1 MAYPIFS
8 KVLAQ
13 TSGKGVTDNVRAV
26 VDLIAA
32 RAAPSYR
39 QRRHGGKFARARA
52 TGASSEVELSSEQI
66 GTLTGIGKSAAH
78 RAVRAAIDLGF
89 LVNNE
94 ARPRKP
100 YRLVVRQRV
109 DDAAAALLPHPD
121 TLALEGEAAVS
132 STTNKR
138 ARAVCCSLFHVVSTW
153 CETATSL
160 RSIRYL
166 PGCFAVSSFFG
177 KGHA

>member
-1 MAYPIFS
+1 MVRFRRDIGALFSFIKASAVLHQAQRKVDAQGRLVATLADYAVAYPIFS

-32 RAAPSYR
+32 RTAPVAIKSA
-39 QRRHGGKFARARA
+39 GGKFARAGA
-52 TGASSEVELSSEQI
+52 TGGSPEVELSSEQI

-78 RAVRAAIDLGF
+78 RAIRAAIDLGF

-94 ARPRKP
+94 AKPRKP

-109 DDAAAALLPHPD
+109 DEAAAALLPHPD
-121 TLALEGEAAVS
+121 TLATKEDP
-132 STTNKR
+132 
-138 ARAVCCSLFHVVSTW
+138 H
-153 CETATSL
+153 
-160 RSIRYL
+160 
-166 PGCFAVSSFFG
+166 
-177 KGHA
+177 

>member
-1 MAYPIFS
+1 MVRFRRDVGALFSFIKASAILHQAQRKVDADRRLVAALADYRVAYPIFS

-32 RAAPSYR
+32 RAG
-39 QRRHGGKFARARA
+39 QVTVKVHGGKFARARA
-52 TGASSEVELSSEQI
+52 TGAPSEVELSSEQI

-89 LVNNE
+89 LINNE

-121 TLALEGEAAVS
+121 TLALEGEAV
-132 STTNKR
+132 
-138 ARAVCCSLFHVVSTW
+138 
-153 CETATSL
+153 
-160 RSIRYL
+160 
-166 PGCFAVSSFFG
+166 
-177 KGHA
+177 